1 MQVAGLREACL
12 DWIKLTIAQPPAVEE
27 QNVAAIGALDAAIQ
41 NADHADDEQAQQ
53 SPVQEQEGE
62 PLNLLELLATGAL
75 DEVEEI
81 MERSSFDGM
90 VTTNQSL
97 QALVEAG
104 RVDADKAVAV
114 SLKPNELAQALRGRS

>member
-1 MQVAGLREACL
+1 MRRSLSESLLGV
-12 DWIKLTIAQPPAVEE
+12 IAQGLIRTTDGKR
-27 QNVAAIGALDAAIQ
+27 AAFHDIMINTDACKDYIQ
-41 NADHADDEQAQQ
+41 R
-53 SPVQEQEGE
+53 
-62 PLNLLELLATGAL
+62 GAL

-81 MERSSFDGM
+81 MERSGFDGM